1 MSQSVSRRNFVTAGS
16 IAMAATAAAAAV
28 VATPASAAESTD
40 AAAPDYD
47 VIIVGAGLAG
57 LATGVRL
64 LEDGVSNVLIV
75 TKADGA
81 GAGANSTVAGGQF
94 LIPVEDTDEGVE
106 MFYEAFMLKSEGK
119 GREDLSRLIAQNAQ
133 GANAWLQ
140 DHGCEFTE
148 AVQVKPYNILAVNA
162 APGAGI
168 GMPTLI
174 AQMDSEYQ
182 ALGGQML
189 SNAKLLDFTV
199 NEKGAVSGV
208 KVRTEDGIQYLTA
221 GNTVVATGGYLGNKQ
236 LMEQWCGADGDQ
248 IIVRGHKTLTG
259 DGLLAAER
267 IGAMQYTMGGIQESL
282 HIAPVPPSMPAL
294 CPFASAQY
302 TVVVNAQG
310 ERFVDESLGYVAIG
324 KAAYNQP
331 GQTHALVFDSATL
344 ENVGVLKS
352 DVEKFGNFGIPVAQ
366 ADTIEDLAE
375 QIGADTHALVFDSA
389 TLENVGVLK
398 SDVEK
403 FGNFGIPVAQADTIE
418 DLAEQIGADP
428 AILTATIEE
437 FNAAVD
443 GEKTESLAVNKSAC
457 ASKVETAPFYAFAP
471 MVPGGTQCF
480 GGLYTDG
487 DCRVLEAD
495 GTPIAN
501 LYAAGEVIG
510 GIFVYDY
517 IGGAS
522 LTRNVVTGMHVA
534 NLIAEQL

>member
-16 IAMAATAAAAAV
+16 IAMATTAAAAAV
-28 VATPASAAESTD
+28 VAAPAHAAESAD

-94 LIPVEDTDEGVE
+94 LIPMEDTDEGVE

-140 DHGCEFTE
+140 GHGCEFTE

-182 ALGGQML
+182 TLGGQML

-375 QIGADTHALVFDSA
+375 QIGAD
-389 TLENVGVLK
+389 
-398 SDVEK
+398 
-403 FGNFGIPVAQADTIE
+403 
-418 DLAEQIGADP
+418 P

-443 GEKTESLAVNKSAC
+443 GEKTEGLAVNKSAC

>member
-16 IAMAATAAAAAV
+16 IAMAGMAAV
-28 VATPASAAESTD
+28 ASAAASTASAD
-40 AAAPDYD
+40 EAAGATAPDYD

-64 LEDGVSNVLIV
+64 LENGVPSVLIV
-75 TKADGA
+75 TKGDGA
-81 GAGANSTVAGGQF
+81 GAGANSSVAGGQF
-94 LIPVEDTDEGVE
+94 LIPMEDTDEGVE

-162 APGAGI
+162 APGAGV

-199 NEKGAVSGV
+199 DEKGAVSGV
-208 KVRTEDGIQYLTA
+208 KVRTEDGIQHLTA
-221 GNTVVATGGYLGNKQ
+221 ANTVVATGGYLGNKQ

-267 IGAMQYTMGGIQESL
+267 VGGMQYTMGGIQESL
-282 HIAPVPPSMPAL
+282 HIAPVPPTMPAL

-302 TVVVNAQG
+302 TVVVNTQG
-310 ERFVDESLGYVAIG
+310 QRFVDEALGYVAIG

-331 GQTHALVFDSATL
+331 GQTHALIFDSATL

-366 ADTIEDLAE
+366 ADTIENLAE
-375 QIGADTHALVFDSA
+375 QIGVDPVTLVATIDGYNAAVSGEATEGKTVRGEELEYVSGDTPEAIAELM
-389 TLENVGVLK
+389 GV
-398 SDVEK
+398 
-403 FGNFGIPVAQADTIE
+403 
-418 DLAEQIGADP
+418 DP
-428 AILTATIEE
+428 AGLAATIEAY
-437 FNAAVD
+437 NAAVD
-443 GEKTESLAVNKSAC
+443 AGFDPDFGRQPTVKLEPPFVAMPVTPCSIITYGGIARNAVGEV
-457 ASKVETAPFYAFAP
+457 V
-471 MVPGGTQCF
+471 
-480 GGLYTDG
+480 
-487 DCRVLEAD
+487 RAD
-495 GTPIAN
+495 GTSIPG
-501 LYAAGEVIG
+501 LFCAGETSCNSAFMGFTISNAITWG
-510 GIFVYDY
+510 RIA
-517 IGGAS
+517 GAGAAQFA
-522 LTRNVVTGMHVA
+522 TA
-534 NLIAEQL
+534 